1 MQPGFS
7 SAEPGYTLVSGV
19 PQPAPQQPYIL
30 RDPDGRVLSRV
41 AKSAPLSW
49 QTRATTERTDYT
61 YAVLFPTYMGASRA
75 AQGQGGTPELLPA
88 EL

>member
-1 MQPGFS
+1 MNAVKIVGSKFDH
-7 SAEPGYTLVSGV
+7 AAAYR
-19 PQPAPQQPYIL
+19 QQPYIL

-41 AKSAPLSW
+41 AKTAPLSW
-49 QTRATTERTDYT
+49 QTRQTTERTDYT
-61 YAVLFPTYMGASRA
+61 FAVLFPTYMGASRA